1 MIVVFGS
8 INIDLVVPVERLPRP
23 GETVLGPRYT
33 LVPGGKGAN
42 QALAAAR
49 AGSPVRMIG
58 RVGRD
63 GFADLALAELK
74 AAGIDLSAVQQDE
87 LPTGCAL
94 IPVDRD
100 GGNLI
105 IVASGANSAAV
116 ERQVADALL
125 GPDTLVMLQ
134 MEVPLAENWRLV
146 ERAKRA
152 GARVMLNCAPAAA
165 VPRPALAALDWL
177 IVNESEAEL
186 LARDLSL
193 TAADARSAGAALAE
207 TVGATVIVT
216 LGGDGAVAFS
226 GPDAWSIGSL
236 PIKPVDTTAAGDAFV
251 GAFAAAMD
259 AGADLPTALH
269 RASAAGGLACTIAG
283 AQPSLPTKAAIES
296 RLRDLAPARR
306 AQAVAPP
313 QSRR

>member
-23 GETVLGPRYT
+23 GETVLGPHYT

-49 AGSPVRMIG
+49 AGGKVHMLG

-63 GFADLALAELK
+63 SFADLALADLK
-74 AAGIDLSAVQQDE
+74 AAGIDLSAVERDQ

-94 IPVDRD
+94 IPVDRA

-105 IVASGANSAAV
+105 IVASGANMAAA

-125 GPDTLVMLQ
+125 GLQTVVMLQ
-134 MEVPLAENWRLV
+134 MEVPLAENWRLL
-146 ERAKRA
+146 ERAKCR
-152 GARVMLNCAPAAA
+152 GARVVLNCAPAAP
-165 VPRPALAALDWL
+165 VPRDALAALDWL
-177 IVNESEAEL
+177 VVNESEAEL
-186 LARDLSL
+186 LARGLSL
-193 TAADARSAGAALAE
+193 SATDARSAGATIAE
-207 TVGATVIVT
+207 AANTTVIVT
-216 LGGDGAVAFS
+216 LGGEGAVAFS
-226 GPDAWSIGSL
+226 SAEAWTIGTL
-236 PIKPVDTTAAGDAFV
+236 PITPVDTTAAGDAFV

-269 RASAAGGLACTIAG
+269 RASVAGGLACTVAG

-296 RLRDLAPARR
+296 RLRDLAPAQRG
-306 AQAVAPP
+306 
-313 QSRR
+313 

>member
-8 INIDLVVPVERLPRP
+8 VNIDLVVPVERLPRP
-23 GETVLGPRYT
+23 GETVLGPHYT

-49 AGSPVRMIG
+49 AGGAVHMIG

-74 AAGIDLSAVQQDE
+74 AAGIDLSSLERDE

-94 IPVDRD
+94 IPVDRQ

-105 IVASGANSAAV
+105 IVASGANRAAA

-125 GPDTLVMLQ
+125 GPQTVVMLQ
-134 MEVPLAENWRLV
+134 MEVPLTENWRLV
-146 ERAKRA
+146 ERAKHR
-152 GARVMLNCAPAAA
+152 GARIVLNCAPAAP
-165 VPRPALAALDWL
+165 VPRATLAAVDWL
-177 IVNESEAEL
+177 VVNESEAEL

-193 TAADARSAGAALAE
+193 SAADARSAGAAIAKSAD
-207 TVGATVIVT
+207 TTVIVT
-216 LGGDGAVAFS
+216 LGGEGAIAFA
-226 GPDAWSIGSL
+226 GADAWTIGTL
-236 PIKPVDTTAAGDAFV
+236 PITPVDTTAAGDAFV

-269 RASAAGGLACTIAG
+269 RASVAGGLACTVAG
-283 AQPSLPTKAAIES
+283 AQPSLPTRAAIES

-306 AQAVAPP
+306 A
-313 QSRR
+313 

>member
-23 GETVLGPRYT
+23 GETVLGPHYT

-49 AGSPVRMIG
+49 AGGQVRMIG

-63 GFADLALAELK
+63 GFADLALADLK
-74 AAGIDLSAVQQDE
+74 AAGIDLSAIERDE

-94 IPVDRD
+94 IPVDRQ

-105 IVASGANSAAV
+105 IVASGANMAAT
-116 ERQVADALL
+116 ERQVGDPLL
-125 GPDTLVMLQ
+125 GPQTVVMLQ

-146 ERAKRA
+146 ERAKRR
-152 GARVMLNCAPAAA
+152 GARLVLNCAPAAP
-165 VPRPALAALDWL
+165 VLRDALAMLDWL
-177 IVNESEAEL
+177 VVNESEAEL
-186 LARDLSL
+186 LARNLSL
-193 TAADARSAGAALAE
+193 SAGDARGAGAAIAKSAG
-207 TVGATVIVT
+207 TTVIVT
-216 LGGDGAVAFS
+216 LGGEGAIAFA
-226 GPDAWSIGSL
+226 GADVWTIGTL
-236 PIKPVDTTAAGDAFV
+236 PITPIDTTAAGDAFV
-251 GAFAAAMD
+251 GAFATAME

-269 RASAAGGLACTIAG
+269 RASVAGGLACTIAG

-306 AQAVAPP
+306 T
-313 QSRR
+313 

>member
-23 GETVLGPRYT
+23 GETVLGPHYT

-49 AGSPVRMIG
+49 AGGQVCMIG

-74 AAGIDLSAVQQDE
+74 AAGIDLSSLERDA

-105 IVASGANSAAV
+105 IVASGANSGTI
-116 ERQVADALL
+116 ERQVADELL
-125 GPDTLVMLQ
+125 TPDTLVILQ

-146 ERAKRA
+146 ERAQRR
-152 GARVMLNCAPAAA
+152 GARVMLNCAPAAE
-165 VPRPALAALDWL
+165 VPRATLGALDWL
-177 IVNESEAEL
+177 VVNESEAEL

-193 TAADARSAGAALAE
+193 TAADARAAGAAIA
-207 TVGATVIVT
+207 TAVATTVIVT

-226 GPDAWSIGSL
+226 GTDVWTVGTL
-236 PIKPVDTTAAGDAFV
+236 PITPIDTTAAGDAFV
-251 GAFAAAMD
+251 GAFAAAM
-259 AGADLPTALH
+259 AGAADLPTALH
-269 RASAAGGLACTIAG
+269 RASIAGGLACTIAG
-283 AQPSLPTKAAIES
+283 AQPSLPTKVAIES
-296 RLRDLAPARR
+296 RLHDLAVARR
-306 AQAVAPP
+306 A
-313 QSRR
+313 

>member
-8 INIDLVVPVERLPRP
+8 VNIDLVVPVERLPRP

-49 AGSPVRMIG
+49 AGSAVRMIG

-74 AAGIDLSAVQQDE
+74 AAGIDLSAVERDE

-94 IPVDRD
+94 IPVDRQ

-105 IVASGANSAAV
+105 IVASGANMAATDS
-116 ERQVADALL
+116 QVADALL
-125 GPDTLVMLQ
+125 GPETVVTLQ
-134 MEVPLAENWRLV
+134 MEVPLADNWRLV
-146 ERAKRA
+146 ERAKRR
-152 GARVMLNCAPAAA
+152 GARVVLNCAPAAA
-165 VPRPALAALDWL
+165 VPRAAMAALDWL
-177 IVNESEAEL
+177 VVNESEAEL

-193 TAADARSAGAALAE
+193 TASDARSAGVAIAKS
-207 TVGATVIVT
+207 VGTTVIVT
-216 LGGDGAVAFS
+216 LGGEGAVAFS
-226 GPDAWSIGSL
+226 GSEAWMVGPL
-236 PIKPVDTTAAGDAFV
+236 PITPVDTTAAGDAFV
-251 GAFAAAMD
+251 GAFAAAVD
-259 AGADLPTALH
+259 SGAALPQALH
-269 RASAAGGLACTIAG
+269 RASVAGGLACTVAG

-296 RLRDLAPARR
+296 RLQDLAPARH
-306 AQAVAPP
+306 V
-313 QSRR
+313 

>member
-23 GETVLGPRYT
+23 GETVLGPHYT

-49 AGSPVRMIG
+49 AGAQVRMIG

-63 GFADLALAELK
+63 GFADLALAKLK
-74 AAGIDLSAVQQDE
+74 AAGVDLSAVERDA

-94 IPVDRD
+94 IPVDRE

-105 IVASGANSAAV
+105 IVASGANRAAV

-125 GPDTLVMLQ
+125 GPDTLVILQ

-146 ERAKRA
+146 ERAKRR
-152 GARVMLNCAPAAA
+152 GGRVILNCAPAAA
-165 VPRPALAALDWL
+165 VPGATLAALDWL
-177 IVNESEAEL
+177 VVNESEAEL
-186 LARDLSL
+186 LAHGLSL
-193 TAADARSAGAALAE
+193 TAPDARSAGAAIAAA
-207 TVGATVIVT
+207 VGTTVIVT
-216 LGGDGAVAFS
+216 LGGEGAAAFS
-226 GPDAWSIGSL
+226 GPDVWTVGPL

-251 GAFAAAMD
+251 GAFAAASD
-259 AGADLPTALH
+259 GGADLPTALH
-269 RASAAGGLACTIAG
+269 RASTAGGLACTVAG
-283 AQPSLPTKAAIES
+283 AQPSLPSKAAIES

-306 AQAVAPP
+306 
-313 QSRR
+313 S

>member
-8 INIDLVVPVERLPRP
+8 VNIDLVVPVERLPRP
-23 GETVLGPRYT
+23 GETVLGPHYT

-49 AGSPVRMIG
+49 AGGAVHMIG

-63 GFADLALAELK
+63 GFAELALAELK
-74 AAGIDLSAVQQDE
+74 AAGIDLSSLERDE

-94 IPVDRD
+94 IPVDRQ

-105 IVASGANSAAV
+105 IVASGANRAAA

-125 GPDTLVMLQ
+125 GPQTVVMLQ
-134 MEVPLAENWRLV
+134 MEVPLTENWRLV
-146 ERAKRA
+146 ERAKHR
-152 GARVMLNCAPAAA
+152 GARIVLNCAPAAP
-165 VPRPALAALDWL
+165 VPRATLAAVDWL
-177 IVNESEAEL
+177 VVNESEAEL

-193 TAADARSAGAALAE
+193 SAADARSAGAAIAKSAD
-207 TVGATVIVT
+207 TTVIVT
-216 LGGDGAVAFS
+216 LGGEGAIAFA
-226 GPDAWSIGSL
+226 GADAWTIGTL
-236 PIKPVDTTAAGDAFV
+236 PITPVDTTAAGDAFV

-269 RASAAGGLACTIAG
+269 RASVAGGLACTVAG
-283 AQPSLPTKAAIES
+283 AQPSLPTRAAIES

-306 AQAVAPP
+306 A
-313 QSRR
+313 

>member
-49 AGSPVRMIG
+49 AGRGVRMIG

-74 AAGIDLSAVQQDE
+74 AAGIDLSAVEHDN

-94 IPVDRD
+94 IPVDRQ

-105 IVASGANSAAV
+105 IVASGANMAAA
-116 ERQVADALL
+116 ESQVADALL
-125 GPDTLVMLQ
+125 GPETVVVLQ
-134 MEVPLAENWRLV
+134 MEVPLADNWRLV
-146 ERAKRA
+146 ERAKRR
-152 GARVMLNCAPAAA
+152 GGRVVLNCAPTAA
-165 VPRPALAALDWL
+165 VPRAAMAALDWL
-177 IVNESEAEL
+177 VVNQSEAEL

-193 TAADARSAGAALAE
+193 TASDARSAGGALARSAG
-207 TVGATVIVT
+207 TTVIVT
-216 LGGDGAVAFS
+216 LGGEGAVAFS
-226 GPDAWSIGSL
+226 GSDAWMVGPL
-236 PIKPVDTTAAGDAFV
+236 PITPVDTTAAGDAFV
-251 GAFAAAMD
+251 GTFAPAVD
-259 AGADLPTALH
+259 GGADLPKALH
-269 RASAAGGLACTIAG
+269 RAGVAGGLACTVPG
-283 AQPSLPTKAAIES
+283 AQPSLPTNAAIEG
-296 RLRDLAPARR
+296 RVHDLAPAR
-306 AQAVAPP
+306 
-313 QSRR
+313 

>member
-49 AGSPVRMIG
+49 AGSQVRMIG

-63 GFADLALAELK
+63 GFADLAVAQLK
-74 AAGIDLSAVQQDE
+74 AAGINLSAVEQDD

-94 IPVDRD
+94 IPVDRA

-105 IVASGANSAAV
+105 IVASGANSAAA
-116 ERQVADALL
+116 ERQVADALV

-146 ERAKRA
+146 ERAKRR
-152 GARVMLNCAPAAA
+152 GARVVLNCAPAAA
-165 VPRPALAALDWL
+165 VPRATMAALDWL
-177 IVNESEAEL
+177 VVNEGEAEL
-186 LARDLSL
+186 LARSLSL
-193 TAADARSAGAALAE
+193 TAVDARSAGAAIAKV
-207 TVGATVIVT
+207 VGTTVIVT
-216 LGGDGAVAFS
+216 LGGEGAAAFS
-226 GPDAWSIGSL
+226 GPDAWTVGPL

-251 GAFAAAMD
+251 GAFAAAVD
-259 AGADLPTALH
+259 GGADLPTALH
-269 RASAAGGLACTIAG
+269 RASTAGGLACTVAG
-283 AQPSLPTKAAIES
+283 AQPSLPTKAAIER

-306 AQAVAPP
+306 G
-313 QSRR
+313 